1 MAALPVYRKY
11 LKYMRKITC
20 VFIAISFAVCAC
32 SAVDGPKS
40 GSKPKAKPELNNMVH
55 YVVNNGKSGKSGAL
69 YYHLLFTL
77 NTGNLT
83 KFEVLSERQF
93 KQNGG
98 QFEVLLKEQSFPIAA
113 PDCKSNIILRIPW
126 VAGQLGLAQ
135 KYLLYKTIMALTD
148 NQKGTVTVAIELN
161 PYVKTDGRVDGKVN
175 GGADGKADRKADR
188 KADKIKTLH
197 LISPNSI

>member
-55 YVVNNGKSGKSGAL
+55 YVVNNGKSGAL

-175 GGADGKADRKADR
+175 GGADRKADR

>member
-40 GSKPKAKPELNNMVH
+40 ESKPEAEPELNNMVH

-83 KFEVLSERQF
+83 KFEVLSGRQF
-93 KQNGG
+93 KQNNG

-126 VAGQLGLAQ
+126 VADQLGLAQ
-135 KYLLYKTIMALTD
+135 KYLLYKTTMALTD
-148 NQKGTVTVAIELN
+148 NQRDTVTVAIELN
-161 PYVKTDGRVDGKVN
+161 PYVKTDRRVDGKVN
-175 GGADGKADRKADR
+175 GGADR

>member
-1 MAALPVYRKY
+1 
-11 LKYMRKITC
+11 MRKITC

-175 GGADGKADRKADR
+175 GGADGKRIEKR
-188 KADKIKTLH
+188 TKLKHFISFH
-197 LISPNSI
+197 LIPYES